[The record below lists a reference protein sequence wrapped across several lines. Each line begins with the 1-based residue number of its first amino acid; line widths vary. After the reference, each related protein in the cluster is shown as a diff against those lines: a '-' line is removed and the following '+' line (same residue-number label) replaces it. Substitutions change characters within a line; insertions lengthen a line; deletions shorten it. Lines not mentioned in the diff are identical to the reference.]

1 MSNKIIEA
9 LEKVAQELP
18 EVENVITGK
27 DVLIKIAAAKKAMD
41 LVQDVK
47 TETGS
52 LTKEA
57 ARGGGKVVNNS
68 LRRIGLPLAQAL
80 TAGIGLGLA
89 GATVNYTH
97 DKIKELSYK
106 KNLHQLIKEIK
117 KKNPELANA
126 SDKEIEEL
134 LLAGHTIAP
143 NLMENPTIAAS
154 FANIGHS
161 LGGKIDPNTIKLFAD
176 AGNKANYKRIG
187 DNIYTGTSLVS
198 GV

>member
-1 MSNKIIEA
+1 MSNKIVEA
-9 LEKVAQELP
+9 LEKIAQELP
-18 EVENVITGK
+18 EVENIIAGK
-27 DVLIKIAAAKKAMD
+27 DVLVKIAAAKKAME

-57 ARGGGKVVNNS
+57 ARGGKAVNNN
-68 LRRIGLPLAQAL
+68 LKRIGLPLAQAL

-89 GATVNYTH
+89 GATVNYAH
-97 DKIKELSYK
+97 DKIRELSYK
-106 KNLHQLIKEIK
+106 KNLHQLIKEVK

-161 LGGKIDPNTIKLFAD
+161 LGGRVDPNTIKLFAD